1 MSDNKTISARLH
13 RLHEFLAFCDKV
25 AKKYPF
31 RIPKSA
37 IRKLKEYRL
46 ALIAGTDDEI
56 LGQIFSEQLKFF
68 DEFMQ
73 YVAEKNN
80 GNESAAIETLKK
92 SMERQ
97 EKCTQLMK
105 EVQDKWHST

>member
-1 MSDNKTISARLH
+1 VAENKTISARLH
-13 RLHEFLAFCDKV
+13 RLHEFLAFCYSLT
-25 AKKYPF
+25 KYPYK
-31 RIPKSA
+31 IPKSK
-37 IRKLKEYRL
+37 IRKLKDYKL
-46 ALIAGTDDEI
+46 FLIAGTDDELI
-56 LGQIFSEQLKFF
+56 GHIFREQIKFLE
-68 DEFMQ
+68 EFMQ